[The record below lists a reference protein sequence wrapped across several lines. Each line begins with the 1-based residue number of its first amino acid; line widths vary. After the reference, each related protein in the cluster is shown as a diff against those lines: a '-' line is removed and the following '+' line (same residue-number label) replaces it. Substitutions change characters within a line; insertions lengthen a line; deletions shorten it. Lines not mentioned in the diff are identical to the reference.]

1 MKTILLAAVSVCAAS
16 ALYGGDVH
24 RLVDS
29 VYDALTP
36 EERVAQICA
45 TSAGNLA
52 GSDGRFSA
60 EKARARIP
68 HGIGHVCQ
76 FYIPLPDELRA
87 KCRRAF
93 DRGID
98 CILRTQIRQD
108 GKLAL
113 WCQQHDRDTLAP
125 LDGVFRATPVGNIVL
140 EDISATSAK
149 AVYSFRGYTTEPIR
163 GLRLKNIK
171 VGKAKNPSSA
181 ELVEDIS
188 VVDTPSFRCLRKV
201 GMVIQFGN
209 GMRTSYTEL
218 LCLI

>member
-1 MKTILLAAVSVCAAS
+1 MRNLQIPFTPAGRGRVRKPQGLQLFTADVPACVLARGEKGICKFHSRPRDAGGYESRRVSSCSLL
-16 ALYGGDVH
+16 
-24 RLVDS
+24 
-29 VYDALTP
+29 T
-36 EERVAQICA
+36 
-45 TSAGNLA
+45 
-52 GSDGRFSA
+52 
-60 EKARARIP
+60 
-68 HGIGHVCQ
+68 
-76 FYIPLPDELRA
+76 
-87 KCRRAF
+87 
-93 DRGID
+93 
-98 CILRTQIRQD
+98 
-108 GKLAL
+108 
-113 WCQQHDRDTLAP
+113 
-125 LDGVFRATPVGNIVL
+125 VGNIVL